1 MAYTIYTKKNCPYCE
16 RVKTVLSSI
25 GESYTEQKLDVN
37 FTREEFV
44 SQFGGGA
51 TFPRVL
57 KEGRLLGGCN
67 ETVIYLR
74 QQGLV

>member
-1 MAYTIYTKKNCPYCE
+1 MAYTIYTRKNCPYCE
-16 RVKTVLSSI
+16 RVKKVLDSI
-25 GESYTEQKLDVN
+25 REPYTEQKLNVN

-44 SQFGGGA
+44 SQFGEGA

-67 ETVIYLR
+67 ETVVYLR

>member
-1 MAYTIYTKKNCPYCE
+1 MAYTIYTRKNCPYCE
-16 RVKTVLSSI
+16 RVKTVLNSI
-25 GESYTEQKLDVN
+25 REPYTEQKLNVN

-44 SQFGGGA
+44 SQFGEGA

-67 ETVIYLR
+67 ETVVYLR

>member
-1 MAYTIYTKKNCPYCE
+1 MTYTIYTRKNCPYCE
-16 RVKTVLSSI
+16 KIKTVLNDI
-25 GESYTEQKLDVN
+25 GESYTEQKLNVN

-44 SQFGGGA
+44 SQFGEGA

-67 ETVIYLR
+67 ETVVHLR